1 MKLNLSN
8 ITFIIVSFKS
18 ENVIHTCLKS
28 LPQNSKKII
37 IENSK
42 NTKLKEELLSN
53 YDNIEVLMNQ
63 NLGMGASNNI
73 GILRSNTQFVYILN
87 PDTKLNELT
96 LNKLFEATDKLDDFA
111 IISPLSSN
119 NNFSK
124 YKIFKKKKDFNDQ
137 IIEVDTIIFFNVNK

>member
-28 LPQNSKKII
+28 LPQNAKKII

-42 NTKLKEELLSN
+42 NTKLKEELLLK
-53 YDNIEVLMNQ
+53 YDNIEILMNQ

-96 LNKLFEATDKLDDFA
+96 LNKLIEATDKIDDFA
-111 IISPLSSN
+111 ILSPLSSN
-119 NNFSK
+119 NNFPN
-124 YKIFKKKKDFNDQ
+124 YKIFEKKKKIL
-137 IIEVDTIIFFNVNK
+137 IIK

>member
-42 NTKLKEELLSN
+42 NTKLKEDLLSN

-73 GILRSNTQFVYILN
+73 GILKSNTQFVYILN

-96 LNKLFEATDKLDDFA
+96 LN
-111 IISPLSSN
+111 S
-119 NNFSK
+119 
-124 YKIFKKKKDFNDQ
+124 
-137 IIEVDTIIFFNVNK
+137 IELNTMV

>member
-28 LPQNSKKII
+28 LPQNAKKII

-42 NTKLKEELLSN
+42 NTKLKEDLLSN

-73 GILRSNTQFVYILN
+73 GISMSKTDFVYILN
-87 PDTKLNELT
+87 PDTKFEHDTFNNLVSDAKKNKRFCDTLT
-96 LNKLFEATDKLDDFA
+96 
-111 IISPLSSN
+111 IM
-119 NNFSK
+119 
-124 YKIFKKKKDFNDQ
+124 
-137 IIEVDTIIFFNVNK
+137 